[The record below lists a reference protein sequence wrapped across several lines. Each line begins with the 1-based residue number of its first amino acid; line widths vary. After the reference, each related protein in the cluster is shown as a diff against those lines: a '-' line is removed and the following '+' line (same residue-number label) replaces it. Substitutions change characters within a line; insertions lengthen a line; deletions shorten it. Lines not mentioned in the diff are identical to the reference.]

1 MTDSNVMIRHRTKG
15 GDSGWKPSFEK
26 RKKAL
31 TDFWEFV
38 DLIGFHGGKGQFSK
52 CHKDLMS
59 WALDGERASR
69 RLVLMPRGH
78 YKSTLLAVGRTLWRI
93 YQNPNIRIF
102 VGSAD
107 FGLSK
112 SIIREIKTYL
122 EDEELQEKVWNNRP
136 HKKGR
141 LVPLMDKLGK
151 QRRNVQDT
159 EASDK
164 KVVWRADAIQVV
176 RDDILKE
183 PTVVAG
189 SVGATA
195 TGFHYDEIIFDDIVT
210 FDNID
215 TEPKRDKLFRW
226 VHDMES
232 VLDTRQFDEEL
243 YQRYEDIAHSNF
255 LKGKFKENC
264 YLGDTVIV
272 VGTRYDPEDYY
283 QHIID
288 NQNALGF
295 EVYERNIYVNGSDN
309 TDGYIFPEKFNE
321 NLENRLR
328 ASMSERRFASQYL
341 NRIITPG
348 TQVLSWESI
357 KFIHPGSIICNQPN
371 TASIRGFGEEKEVR
385 LRAVVDPSATS
396 QVYSD
401 FTCIVVGGLDNENNF
416 FVVDMYLGKD
426 PFSVWLERMYEL
438 LDKWNLSAVT
448 VESVGFQK
456 QIIWSIKDQFKNKRP
471 ITVREWTPE
480 AREDKHSRIEATLQ
494 PLVEN
499 GKFYM
504 SQHLSRIKGLSD
516 QFNLF
521 GRPSVKDDAPDAC
534 SILKRVSVPPNSVVR
549 PFNPTK
555 QRAFNARYGGFV

>member
-136 HKKGR
+136 HKEGR

-288 NQNALGF
+288 NQDALGF